1 MGTIL
6 SGGTF
11 DITRWGADTLPASQ
25 NHRAGAVDGSRSPR
39 PGRQPALP
47 RYRAGDICHGKTG
60 PAPISRFEQ
69 IAYTAAGISA
79 QRVKLLGVLLSSA
92 SPTLCGGR
100 PVLRPI
106 WAAEALHRAYSIV
119 RLVARLERRTPTYD
133 KQPGRLHFEDRLGDE
148 LASIFDSL
156 AIDRAE
162 ELRPCSTS
170 LRDVAR
176 NLIELFGPA
185 VGDIIFASSVD
196 RLALPAF
203 QHRALILAASELIM
217 NTLLHAFNGR
227 SAGRVTLELALL
239 NQGMARLTVTD
250 DGNYPSGA
258 PPHCPARCS
267 VINYLADLLQ
277 SEPVYRSGI
286 GDGMIAEIDIPIQEQ
301 WPASIDDTRCKSG
314 LPQSWGCKR
323 QEGILAPFFGREW
336 TRGLDFE
343 VGEDRRRS
351 RG

>member
-1 MGTIL
+1 MDTIL
-6 SGGTF
+6 SGGTL

-39 PGRQPALP
+39 PDRQRALP
-47 RYRAGDICHGKTG
+47 RYPTGDIRHGKTS
-60 PAPISRFEQ
+60 PAPISRIEQ
-69 IAYTAAGISA
+69 IACTAAGISA

-92 SPTLCGGR
+92 SPALCGGR

-106 WAAEALHRAYSIV
+106 WAAEALHRAYNIV
-119 RLVARLERRTPTYD
+119 RLVARLERRTPSHD
-133 KQPGRLHFEDRLGDE
+133 EQAARLDFENRLGDE

-156 AIDRAE
+156 AIAGDE
-162 ELRPCSTS
+162 ELRHCSTS

-185 VGDIIFASSVD
+185 VGDIILASSVD

-227 SAGRVTLELALL
+227 AAGRVTLELARL
-239 NQGMARLTVTD
+239 NQGMARLTVAD

-258 PPHCPARCS
+258 APRGPARCS
-267 VINYLADLLQ
+267 VTNYLADLLQ
-277 SEPVYRSGI
+277 SEPVYRSGT
-286 GDGMIAEIDIPIQEQ
+286 GGGMIAQIDIPIQEQ
-301 WPASIDDTRCKSG
+301 WPASIGDTRCKSRGRPSLNAPSSEG
-314 LPQSWGCKR
+314 LMLQG
-323 QEGILAPFFGREW
+323 
-336 TRGLDFE
+336 
-343 VGEDRRRS
+343 RRR
-351 RG
+351 

>member
-6 SGGTF
+6 SGETF
-11 DITRWGADTLPASQ
+11 DITRWGADTLSASQ
-25 NHRAGAVDGSRSPR
+25 NHRARAVDGSRSPR
-39 PGRQPALP
+39 PDRQPALL
-47 RYRAGDICHGKTG
+47 RYRAGDIRHGKTG

-79 QRVKLLGVLLSSA
+79 QRVKLLGVLLSSP
-92 SPTLCGGR
+92 SPALCGGR

-106 WAAEALHRAYSIV
+106 WAAEAIHRAYSIV
-119 RLVARLERRTPTYD
+119 RLVTRLERRTPTHD
-133 KQPGRLHFEDRLGDE
+133 EQPGRLHFEDRLGDE

-156 AIDRAE
+156 AIDRDE

-185 VGDIIFASSVD
+185 VGGDIILASSVD

-203 QHRALILAASELIM
+203 QHRALILAASELVM

-227 SAGRVTLELALL
+227 SAGRVTLELAVL

-258 PPHCPARCS
+258 APHCPTRCS
-267 VINYLADLLQ
+267 VISYLAHLLQ

-286 GDGMIAEIDIPIQEQ
+286 GGGMIAK
-301 WPASIDDTRCKSG
+301 SIFRSSNSG
-314 LPQSWGCKR
+314 RHRSTTLDVNR
-323 QEGILAPFFGREW
+323 GRDAH
-336 TRGLDFE
+336 R
-343 VGEDRRRS
+343 VGA
-351 RG
+351 